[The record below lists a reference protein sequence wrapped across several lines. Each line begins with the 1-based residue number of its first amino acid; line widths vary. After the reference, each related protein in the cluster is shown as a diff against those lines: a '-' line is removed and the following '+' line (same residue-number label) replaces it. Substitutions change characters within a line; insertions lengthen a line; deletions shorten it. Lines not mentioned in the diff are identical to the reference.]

1 MDVSLWNYPRAS
13 PCLRRGAFGRTQRG
27 ALRSLRVL
35 QWLGSSALPG
45 RLVIDLDWSY
55 GPRSGTPLRAE
66 VWWWLLTEPHLQPPS
81 VHVAVVGISSFFDFK
96 SSWRHKSSDIVQDR
110 SFSASSQ
117 AKLRS
122 NVIMSTHMCSHPT
135 SRTQE
140 RGGSAHTRV
149 WSSNAVSWL
158 TEIKVRLF
166 PVTSS
171 STLPIP

>member
-13 PCLRRGAFGRTQRG
+13 PCLRRGAFGRTRRG
-27 ALRSLRVL
+27 TLGFLRVL
-35 QWLGSSALPG
+35 QWPWSSALPG

-55 GPRSGTPLRAE
+55 GLRSRTPLRAE
-66 VWWWLLTEPHLQPPS
+66 VWWWLLAEPHLQPPS
-81 VHVAVVGISSFFDFK
+81 ARVAVVGITLIFDFK
-96 SSWRHKSSDIVQDR
+96 SFWRHKSSDIVQDH

-140 RGGSAHTRV
+140 CDGSAHTRV
-149 WSSNAVSWL
+149 WSSDAVSWL